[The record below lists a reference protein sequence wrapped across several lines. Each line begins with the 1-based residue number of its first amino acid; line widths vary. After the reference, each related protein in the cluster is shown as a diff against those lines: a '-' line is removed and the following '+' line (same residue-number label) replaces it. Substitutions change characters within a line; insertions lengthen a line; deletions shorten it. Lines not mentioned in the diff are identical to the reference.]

1 MQPIKPQYIDFKD
14 VFMHS
19 LAANAIMDSK
29 FTLIEVNDAYCALID
44 RHAEDL
50 IGQTGHALFAG
61 DDGREEQI
69 VALFEKALD
78 GQYSGPIEF
87 YCPADD
93 LACGTEDRWWRLDCV
108 PLPPDVVHGP
118 IFMLHLENATER
130 VAVRERRDSYA
141 SELQHRIGNVLTLVQ
156 IIARRTIQTSD
167 DLDSFASAFENRIK
181 GLGKTHAFLSG
192 AHWDG
197 MTVRQI
203 IEQQIK
209 TNGLEGSDAIEIVGP
224 PWRLSVLHAQT
235 FAMAMQELISNAA
248 DHGALSIPGGRVR
261 ISWDNPKDDS
271 YSFIWKEYGLSHLV
285 APEKHGFGLQMI
297 DRLLPGQ
304 LGGKSV
310 MAWTPEGFHY
320 ILIVPTHM
328 SVILK

>member
-1 MQPIKPQYIDFKD
+1 MQPIKPQSIDFKD

-44 RHAEDL
+44 RNAEDL
-50 IGQTGHALFAG
+50 IGQTGHTLFAG
-61 DDGREEQI
+61 DVEREEQI
-69 VALFEKALD
+69 VTLFEKALA
-78 GQYSGPIEF
+78 GQYSGPIEL

-93 LACGTEDRWWRLDCV
+93 PASETEGRWWRLDCV
-108 PLPPDVVHGP
+108 PLPPDAVHGP

-197 MTVRQI
+197 MTVGQI

-209 TNGLEGSDAIEIVGP
+209 TNGLEGSDAIEIIGP
-224 PWRLSVLHAQT
+224 PWHLSVLHAQT
-235 FAMAMQELISNAA
+235 FAMAVHELISNAA
-248 DHGALSIPGGRVR
+248 DHGALSVPGGKVR

-271 YSFIWKEYGLSHLV
+271 YSFIWKEYGLSDLV